1 MMHPRSHSDVAMH
14 GDAMVSDM
22 VAISSSDPTHFKLQ
36 ATPTYDM
43 INLSKVSAQP
53 LLAQKVT
60 RDIALGRPP
69 RHRIS

>member
-1 MMHPRSHSDVAMH
+1 
-14 GDAMVSDM
+14 MVSDM

-60 RDIALGRPP
+60 RDIALVPP
-69 RHRIS
+69 KHTWKVRDVKFNSILCHTGQ